1 MIDSCARPG
10 NSVGGS
16 TLWGGCHWYPL
27 CNFLLAGGW
36 WLWLNLGFSPCHQHY
51 CVGIP
56 RVPALRIL
64 CHILSCQLWTLPAGP
79 VAWHN
84 TDYVSPTRAPAY
96 AISLSHT
103 LSIMPSHSFS
113 PPPPFPPSITH
124 HLKPHAVIQ
133 QFNSSTVLFILVF
146 CRSLKQ
152 CIRPSCFAD
161 QLSTASGGGRRVTP
175 GLRCNSCGR
184 ATWVLVITAK
194 CLRRAGLL
202 LVGTDWD
209 SG

>member
-1 MIDSCARPG
+1 MEVSAFGCDYMLYMLTTLHCHCVVCEPRAPPLKPSDWQLCSAW

-36 WLWLNLGFSPCHQHY
+36 WLWLNLSFSPCHQHY

-84 TDYVSPTRAPAY
+84 TILAPRGPPCLY
-96 AISLSHT
+96 AISLSLFLL
-103 LSIMPSHSFS
+103 LSH
-113 PPPPFPPSITH
+113 PPSPTT
-124 HLKPHAVIQ
+124 
-133 QFNSSTVLFILVF
+133 SSSMLSSSSAVLFV
-146 CRSLKQ
+146 
-152 CIRPSCFAD
+152 
-161 QLSTASGGGRRVTP
+161 
-175 GLRCNSCGR
+175 
-184 ATWVLVITAK
+184 
-194 CLRRAGLL
+194 
-202 LVGTDWD
+202 
-209 SG
+209 